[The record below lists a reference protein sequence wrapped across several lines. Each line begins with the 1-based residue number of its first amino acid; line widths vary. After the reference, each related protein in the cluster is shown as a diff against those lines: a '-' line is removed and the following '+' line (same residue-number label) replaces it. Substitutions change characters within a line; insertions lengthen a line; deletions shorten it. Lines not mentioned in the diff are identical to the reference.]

1 MTNLS
6 PGLPSWRRKITRER
20 VLVGVPLL
28 AGGLVAGLLTCL
40 VVMPSVDRLESQQ
53 QRLEHLRKQQAS
65 INLLPGK
72 LKTAAEQLA
81 MVQQKQAV
89 LVNLVAGKDKIQTFL
104 AQLSRESMAT
114 GVVLE
119 LYEPVSVAPPSS
131 SAAIDEKPPGS
142 NQKSDQE
149 EIDAKNPLA
158 VRGYEKTAV
167 IFKARGS
174 FEGLQSFL
182 RGIEALQLVVQPS
195 NLELIAL
202 DPKQGEDGKAKG
214 PALTQLKLTL
224 TFYDKAASVPSREGE
239 MRIIDPEEG
248 LPPEA

>member
-6 PGLPSWRRKITRER
+6 PELPSWQRKITRER
-20 VLVGVPLL
+20 ALVGFPLL
-28 AGGLVAGLLTCL
+28 TGGLVAGLLTCL
-40 VVMPSVDRLESQQ
+40 VVLPTLARLDSQQ
-53 QRLEHLRKQQAS
+53 QRLQHLLKQQAS
-65 INLLPGK
+65 ITLLPGK

-119 LYEPVSVAPPSS
+119 LYEPVSVAPSPSAVS
-131 SAAIDEKPPGS
+131 RNNPPGS
-142 NQKSDQE
+142 NPKPDQE
-149 EIDAKNPLA
+149 EIVSENPLA

-167 IFKARGS
+167 ILQARGS
-174 FEGLQSFL
+174 FLRLQAFL

-195 NLELIAL
+195 DLELIAL
-202 DPKQGEDGKAKG
+202 DPKKGPDGDATG
-214 PALTQLKLTL
+214 PALTQLRMRL
-224 TFYDKAASVPSREGE
+224 TFYDKVAVPAKEGE
-239 MRIIDPEEG
+239 TRILDSEEG